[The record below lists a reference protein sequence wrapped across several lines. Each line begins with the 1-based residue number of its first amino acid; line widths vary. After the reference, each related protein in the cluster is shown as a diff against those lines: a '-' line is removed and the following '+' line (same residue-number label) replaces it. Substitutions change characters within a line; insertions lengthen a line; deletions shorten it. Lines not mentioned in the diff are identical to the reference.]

1 MLTIR
6 LPAFIAAALL
16 LASCSRQPAF
26 YSPQEVRAAA
36 PVLAP
41 AKLSH
46 FTAMNAPGAANHIV
60 SGILALSDGSWRWCM
75 KRAELQFRVPVASS
89 LRFRAELAISEMTF
103 KQTGPV
109 RIEVAIDER
118 SLDTIVFDKPG
129 NRTLELD
136 VPDGTLP
143 ADRPVRITLTAD
155 KEWTAP
161 DTGER
166 RAFILTSAGFVQ

>member
-1 MLTIR
+1 MLTRR

-26 YSPQEVRAAA
+26 YSPQEDRAAA

-41 AKLSH
+41 GELSH
-46 FTAMNAPGAANHIV
+46 FTAMNAPGASNHVV
-60 SGILALSDGSWRWCM
+60 SGILAVSDGSWRWCL
-75 KRAELQFRVPVASS
+75 KRAELQFRVPAARA
-89 LRFRAELAISEMTF
+89 LRFRVDLAVSEMTF

-109 RIEVAIDER
+109 RIEVAIDGR
-118 SLDTIVFDKPG
+118 SFGEIVFHKPDS
-129 NRTLELD
+129 RTVELD
-136 VPDGTLP
+136 VPDGALS
-143 ADRPVRITLTAD
+143 ADRPVRVTLTAD